1 MVRASDP
8 EADDGLQS
16 RERSGGD
23 GCEQT
28 DGFVGRAFD
37 MMNEKAR
44 RRVNDQPR
52 AARTKVM

>member
-8 EADDGLQS
+8 EVDDGLRS
-16 RERSGGD
+16 RERSGGG

-37 MMNEKAR
+37 MMNEKTR
-44 RRVNDQPR
+44 RRMDGQPR